1 MGRAWSPSGLLLHR
15 NDPVSSSTDFE
26 ILSYGAL
33 EGSLKCHLVQ
43 LPCNEQ
49 GHLQIEKVLRAP
61 SGLTLSVSRDGASV
75 TSLGNLFHC
84 LITLTVKT
92 FSLFPIM

>member
-33 EGSLKCHLVQ
+33 EGSLK
-43 LPCNEQ
+43 
-49 GHLQIEKVLRAP
+49 GHLAEPPATSRDTYSSIRAP
-61 SGLTLSVSRDGASV
+61 SNLTMSVSRDGAP
-75 TSLGNLFHC
+75 TASLGNL
-84 LITLTVKT
+84 
-92 FSLFPIM
+92 